1 MILIFFCSINGMFC
15 ITDDPEVSLRGSNEV
30 LCGNKARFELEV
42 KHADPADYKVT
53 WYKWKGKSKEQIE
66 TSDEKYIG
74 SSDEQ
79 LIINVVCIEDEGY
92 YEANLSRES
101 NGNTLIVSNK
111 IHLIPLGG
119 NRFKS
124 PS

>member
-1 MILIFFCSINGMFC
+1 MFC
-15 ITDDPEVSLRGSNEV
+15 ITGDPEVSLRGSNEV

-42 KHADPADYKVT
+42 KHADPTDYKVT
-53 WYKWKGKSKEQIE
+53 WYKSKGKSKEQIE
-66 TSDEKYIG
+66 TRDEKYIG

-92 YEANLSRES
+92 YEADLSRES

-111 IHLIPLGG
+111 IHLIPKGG